1 MRYSAGHKQQTSERI
16 LRAAGRL
23 FRRQG
28 YAATG
33 VDAVMKSA
41 DLTAGGFYSHFRS
54 KEDLL
59 AEALDAIFRNAKND
73 RPEPLNQ
80 LRGREWLRA
89 FASFYL
95 SDQHRDTPDRGCPMP
110 ALAAEV
116 ARVGGKPREVFER
129 HLRRVFDSIAEQ
141 FDGENPDR
149 ERAIRTMALCLGGL
163 TLARAV
169 IDGALSEE
177 ILSACREAVI
187 EQVAP
192 DNQNRESQP
201 ESVFNTYCAAG
212 GRSDF
217 GP

>member
-23 FRRQG
+23 FRKQG

-54 KEDLL
+54 KQDLL
-59 AEALDAIFRNAKND
+59 AETLDAIFRSAKND
-73 RPEPLNQ
+73 WPEPLNQ

-89 FASFYL
+89 FAWFYL

-141 FDGENPDR
+141 FDGEHPDR

-169 IDGALSEE
+169 NDGALSEE
-177 ILSACREAVI
+177 ILGACREAVI

-192 DNQNRESQP
+192 DKQNRESQP

-212 GRSDF
+212 GRGDF